1 MEVANPVKAFLH
13 KNNVDFVQYLL
24 GQVSPT
30 SPKDVWHLC
39 HSGSTQW
46 DSPCH
51 PQTCNFWSCYSFL
64 FTVFEVLFSRKLFFS
79 FLQYCDTLIFIT
91 HICSL
96 GLLHLLC
103 CLCFFLLLLMSFIY
117 FLILHRNYIFFWLQQ
132 ILEPILT
139 CHKAGVPFNNF
150 PNTWLPH
157 LSSES
162 AT

>member
-51 PQTCNFWSCYSFL
+51 PQTCNFCDPAIAFFSQSLKFFFPENSLFFISTILWYPNFHYTYL
-64 FTVFEVLFSRKLFFS
+64 FTGSSSSPLLSLLLPSTPNVLYLFFNTS
-79 FLQYCDTLIFIT
+79 EKLHFLLASTNTWT
-91 HICSL
+91 HFNLPQSWCSL
-96 GLLHLLC
+96 
-103 CLCFFLLLLMSFIY
+103 
-117 FLILHRNYIFFWLQQ
+117 QQ
-132 ILEPILT
+132 
-139 CHKAGVPFNNF
+139 F
-150 PNTWLPH
+150 P
-157 LSSES
+157 
-162 AT
+162 